1 MSDNTMRCTPVLIA
15 GGGPIGMTLAA
26 CLAHR
31 GIASMLVEQ
40 NAETTR
46 HPKMDITNGRS
57 MEMFRSIGLADALRE
72 VAVPE
77 DHPFDVSWITTLAG
91 EELHRFRY
99 PSVTEARRRFR
110 EQNDGSQPLEPA
122 MRVSQVV
129 IEPALKRA
137 VDAAPL
143 ADMRFGVRFE
153 DLAQDETGVTAIL
166 RNMKDGTTER
176 VRCAYLVGCDGGG
189 SRVRACLDIPLDG
202 QSRIMPRFMTHF
214 RSSRLDILQRWG
226 IAWHYQS
233 ALGTLIAQ
241 NDRDIWTL
249 NSRFAGDAEPAAMEP
264 QRLIEAFAGAAV
276 DCEVLVANSWSPHLL
291 VADAYAS
298 GRVFL
303 AGDAAHQ
310 YIPTGGYGMNTG
322 IGDAFDLA
330 WKLAAVIKGFGGAGL
345 LRAYEDERRP
355 VGLRNRQASRRHSEV
370 RADIGR
376 LYTPDL
382 FAPGPA
388 GDATRRRVGAA
399 IAAIGNL
406 ENESFGIE
414 FGYGYPGSA
423 IVCGEPFATFP
434 DDPVRYEAT
443 SLPGARLPSV
453 WLGDGTALFDRLGP
467 WFTLLAFGGADP
479 SALVAAA
486 ARRGVPLTCLRLDE
500 PDLAPIYE
508 APMLLVRPD
517 QHVAWRGTAIDDAQ
531 RADAVIARSIGAP
544 DDPSVAA
551 LRA

>member
-1 MSDNTMRCTPVLIA
+1 MSESKMRRVPVLIA

-31 GIASMLVEQ
+31 GVASMLIEQ

-57 MEMFRSIGLADALRE
+57 MELFRSIGLAEALRK

-77 DHPFDVSWITTLAG
+77 DHPFDVSWITTLSG
-91 EELHRFRY
+91 DELHRFRY

-110 EQNDGSQPLEPA
+110 ERNDGSQPLEPA

-137 VDAAPL
+137 VGAAPL
-143 ADMRFGVRFE
+143 VDVRFGVRFE
-153 DLAQDETGVTAIL
+153 DLTQDDTGVTATV
-166 RNMKDGTTER
+166 RTMADGTTER
-176 VRCAYLVGCDGGG
+176 VRCDYLVGCDGGA
-189 SRVRACLDIPLDG
+189 SRVRACLDIPLEG
-202 QSRIMPRFMTHF
+202 QSRLMPRFMTHF

-249 NSRFAGDAEPAAMEP
+249 NSRFPGDAEPASIEP
-264 QRLIEAFAGAAV
+264 MQLIEAFAGTPIDATI
-276 DCEVLVANSWSPHLL
+276 LVANSWSPHLL
-291 VADAYAS
+291 VADAYAG

-330 WKLAAVIKGFGGAGL
+330 WKLAAVLRGFGGAGL

-370 RADIGR
+370 RAEIGR

-382 FAPGPA
+382 FAAGAA
-388 GDATRRRVGAA
+388 GDATRRRVSAE

-414 FGYGYPGSA
+414 FGYGYPISD
-423 IVCGEPFATFP
+423 IVCGEPFATLP
-434 DDPVRYEAT
+434 DDPVRYQAT

-453 WLGDGTALFDRLGP
+453 WLGDGTALFDRLGR
-467 WFTLLAFGGADP
+467 WFTLIAFGGANP
-479 SALVAAA
+479 AALVAAA
-486 ARRGVPLTCLRLDE
+486 ARRGVPLACLSLNE
-500 PDLAPIYE
+500 PDLAPVYD
-508 APMLLVRPD
+508 AALLLVRPD
-517 QHVAWRGTAIDDAQ
+517 QHVAWRGSAIDDAFA
-531 RADAVIARSIGAP
+531 ADAVIARITGHGNADRDRRP
-544 DDPSVAA
+544 Q
-551 LRA
+551 